1 DLELDASL
9 QRDIPPLRDAFQTAA
24 LFATQ
29 LVMRTEGLSKTYADV
44 LRIRCKA
51 VATYGLP
58 CSSFDNTPSVRSWF
72 APLVFEIGRTHA
84 IRRQQSFAPPAPAAS
99 DCYGWKTLGCLEIQ
113 PGAETTHASIPANL
127 STRAALAT
135 GLTVALLGLLLI
147 HGAKPKQPQTSR
159 QV

>member
-1 DLELDASL
+1 
-9 QRDIPPLRDAFQTAA
+9 
-24 LFATQ
+24 
-29 LVMRTEGLSKTYADV
+29 KTYADV

-84 IRRQQSFAPPAPAAS
+84 IRLQQSFDPPAPAAS

-159 QV
+159 QAHAVIRMQVALVAVLAVVASVVTLGWNWLMGA